1 MADRLD
7 RRWARHEIEGA
18 GAPRVQSLHQ
28 GGGGLLK
35 FRIACAA
42 GFTAVA
48 MTIAFPGTAH
58 ASIEAQGAP
67 VASLEDDAKEDAQN
81 ALADRVIARAKTM
94 IGTPWVAGGGAP
106 GGFDCSG
113 FTAWVYS
120 AFGYSLPPSSE
131 GQYALGDLKKY
142 ERIEKISD
150 LRVGDLVFQQTGY
163 PVGHVGIYVGNDRFI
178 STTSSMGVQIRS
190 LYDSYWGPLWM
201 GGVRI
206 L

>member
-1 MADRLD
+1 M
-7 RRWARHEIEGA
+7 
-18 GAPRVQSLHQ
+18 
-28 GGGGLLK
+28 K

-48 MTIAFPGTAH
+48 MTIAFPGTAQT
-58 ASIEAQGAP
+58 SIEAQGAP
-67 VASLEDDAKEDAQN
+67 VVSHEDDEKN

-94 IGTPWVAGGGAP
+94 IGTPWVSGGGAP

-163 PVGHVGIYVGNDRFI
+163 PVGHVGIYVGNNRFI